1 MAYCKKC
8 GAYIPIDETACP
20 ACGYDPEEEERQAK
34 AAEEAAKRAEEER
47 RRKQEADNWAARERA
62 REEERRR
69 AQQQNARTGS
79 YGATQSQY
87 TSHRTGQ
94 SSASQTQYTSQRT
107 ENTWVPPW
115 SQGNTQSQSNQS
127 GYARP
132 EDYPEMRRKAQES
145 VENQKLSVLSYFWPF
160 ALLPMIL
167 RGKDDFARYHANQGL
182 VLLIAEGV
190 ASAAL
195 SILGLESLGGLV
207 AAAAVFGKI
216 KGVMNVLRGK
226 KEPLPFIGGINL
238 LK

>member
-1 MAYCKKC
+1 M
-8 GAYIPIDETACP
+8 
-20 ACGYDPEEEERQAK
+20 
-34 AAEEAAKRAEEER
+34 
-47 RRKQEADNWAARERA
+47 
-62 REEERRR
+62 
-69 AQQQNARTGS
+69 
-79 YGATQSQY
+79 
-87 TSHRTGQ
+87 
-94 SSASQTQYTSQRT
+94 
-107 ENTWVPPW
+107 PPW

-182 VLLIAEGV
+182 VLLIAEGIG
-190 ASAAL
+190 SAAL
-195 SILGLESLGGLV
+195 SMLGLESLGFLVGL
-207 AAAAVFGKI
+207 AGLAGTI
-216 KGVMNVLRGK
+216 KGISNVLRGK